1 MCSANRSRRWP
12 VLIVAVVTIAAGAC
26 RGRVEENDNA
36 ACAPTTDTLPADASG
51 AGLAG
56 EYRVTIVAT
65 TGPALGDTAR
75 GTLSLQPYA
84 EEMQQVPGA
93 GGAVN
98 PNFVTPVFG
107 ALDVDITRLG
117 AVRLGALGSLDPNM
131 PGVIV
136 IERVGGGGGGEPKSI
151 LLRLGSEANRRDLQR
166 FDGGYT
172 VLEVQ
177 TLSDDSFAG
186 FWRSGVTRTQA
197 EGFFCA
203 VRVGL

>member
-1 MCSANRSRRWP
+1 MYSTDRSRRWP
-12 VLIVAVVTIAAGAC
+12 VLLVAAGTIAAGAC
-26 RGRVEENDNA
+26 RGRAEANENA
-36 ACAPTTDTLPADASG
+36 ACVPTTDTLLADASA

-56 EYRVTIVAT
+56 EYRITIVAT
-65 TGPALGDTAR
+65 VGPAVGDTAR

-84 EEMQQVPGA
+84 EEMQQMPGA
-93 GGAVN
+93 GGAVD
-98 PNFVTPVFG
+98 PNFVAPVFG
-107 ALDVDITRLG
+107 ALNVDITRLG
-117 AVRLGALGSLDPNM
+117 ALGSVDPNM

-136 IERVGGGGGGEPKSI
+136 IERVGEPKRI

-186 FWRSGVTRTQA
+186 SWRSEVTRTQA

>member
-1 MCSANRSRRWP
+1 M
-12 VLIVAVVTIAAGAC
+12 LLVAVGTIAAGAC
-26 RGRVEENDNA
+26 RGRVAANENA
-36 ACAPTTDTLPADASG
+36 PCVPTTDTLRADASA

-65 TGPALGDTAR
+65 TGPAVGDTAR

-93 GGAVN
+93 GGAVD
-98 PNFVTPVFG
+98 PNFVAPVFG
-107 ALDVDITRLG
+107 ALNVDITRLG
-117 AVRLGALGSLDPNM
+117 AARLGALGSQDPNM

-136 IERVGGGGGGEPKSI
+136 IERVVGEPKSI

-172 VLEVQ
+172 VLEVR

>member
-1 MCSANRSRRWP
+1 MYFTVRSRRWS
-12 VLIVAVVTIAAGAC
+12 VLLVAVGTIAAGAC
-26 RGRVEENDNA
+26 RGRVEAANENA
-36 ACAPTTDTLPADASG
+36 VCAPTLTTDTLPADASA

-65 TGPALGDTAR
+65 TGPAVGDTAR
-75 GTLSLQPYA
+75 GTLSLQPHV

-93 GGAVN
+93 GGAAD

-107 ALDVDITRLG
+107 ALNVDITRLG
-117 AVRLGALGSLDPNM
+117 AVRLGGLESLDPNM

-136 IERVGGGGGGEPKSI
+136 IERVVGGPKSI
-151 LLRLGSEANRRDLQR
+151 LLRLGSEANRRDVQR

-172 VLEVQ
+172 VLDVR

-186 FWRSGVTRTQA
+186 LWRSGVTRNQA

>member
-1 MCSANRSRRWP
+1 M
-12 VLIVAVVTIAAGAC
+12 LLVAAGTIAAGAC
-26 RGRVEENDNA
+26 RGRAEANENA
-36 ACAPTTDTLPADASG
+36 ACGPTTDTLLADASA

-56 EYRVTIVAT
+56 EYRITSVAT
-65 TGPALGDTAR
+65 AGPAVGDTAR

-84 EEMQQVPGA
+84 EEMQQMPGA
-93 GGAVN
+93 GGAVD
-98 PNFVTPVFG
+98 PNFVAPVFG
-107 ALDVDITRLG
+107 ALNVDITRLG
-117 AVRLGALGSLDPNM
+117 AVRLGALGSVDPDM

-136 IERVGGGGGGEPKSI
+136 IERVGEPKRI

-177 TLSDDSFAG
+177 TLLDDSFAG
-186 FWRSGVTRTQA
+186 SWRSGVTRTQA

>member
-1 MCSANRSRRWP
+1 MYSTNRSRRWP
-12 VLIVAVVTIAAGAC
+12 VLLVAVGTIAAGAC
-26 RGRVEENDNA
+26 RWRVAANENA
-36 ACAPTTDTLPADASG
+36 PCVPTTDTLRADASA

-65 TGPALGDTAR
+65 TGPAVGDTAR

-84 EEMQQVPGA
+84 EEMQQVPGV
-93 GGAVN
+93 GGAVD
-98 PNFVTPVFG
+98 PNFVAPVFG

-117 AVRLGALGSLDPNM
+117 AVRLGALGSVDPNM

-136 IERVGGGGGGEPKSI
+136 IERVGEPKRI

-186 FWRSGVTRTQA
+186 SWRSGVTRTQA

>member
-1 MCSANRSRRWP
+1 MYSTNRSRRWP
-12 VLIVAVVTIAAGAC
+12 VLLVAVGTIAAGAC
-26 RGRVEENDNA
+26 RGQVQANENA
-36 ACAPTTDTLPADASG
+36 ACAPTTDTLLADAS
-51 AGLAG
+51 ATGLAG
-56 EYRVTIVAT
+56 EYRITIVAT
-65 TGPALGDTAR
+65 VGPAVGDTAR

-84 EEMQQVPGA
+84 EEMQQMSGA
-93 GGAVN
+93 GGAVD

-107 ALDVDITRLG
+107 ALNVDITRLG
-117 AVRLGALGSLDPNM
+117 AVRLGALGSVDPNM

-136 IERVGGGGGGEPKSI
+136 IERVGEPKRI

-186 FWRSGVTRTQA
+186 SWRSGVTRTQA

>member
-1 MCSANRSRRWP
+1 M
-12 VLIVAVVTIAAGAC
+12 LVAAGTIAAGPC
-26 RGRVEENDNA
+26 RGRVEANENA
-36 ACAPTTDTLPADASG
+36 VCAPTTDPLPPDASA

-65 TGPALGDTAR
+65 AGPAVGDTAR

-98 PNFVTPVFG
+98 PNFVAPVFG

-117 AVRLGALGSLDPNM
+117 AARLGALGSQDPNM

-136 IERVGGGGGGEPKSI
+136 IERVVGEPKSI
-151 LLRLGSEANRRDLQR
+151 LLRLGSEANRRDRQR

-177 TLSDDSFAG
+177 TLSDDSFVG
-186 FWRSGVTRTQA
+186 SWRSGVARTQA

>member
-1 MCSANRSRRWP
+1 MYSTDRSRRWP
-12 VLIVAVVTIAAGAC
+12 VLLVAAGTIAAGAC
-26 RGRVEENDNA
+26 RGRAEANENA
-36 ACAPTTDTLPADASG
+36 ACVPTTDTLLADASA

-65 TGPALGDTAR
+65 AGPAVGDTAR

-84 EEMQQVPGA
+84 EEMQQMPGA
-93 GGAVN
+93 GGAVD
-98 PNFVTPVFG
+98 PNFVAPVFG
-107 ALDVDITRLG
+107 ALDVDMTRLG
-117 AVRLGALGSLDPNM
+117 AVRLGALGSVDPNM

-136 IERVGGGGGGEPKSI
+136 IERVGEPKRI
-151 LLRLGSEANRRDLQR
+151 LLRLGSEANRRDVQR

-172 VLEVQ
+172 VLDVQ
-177 TLSDDSFAG
+177 TLLDDSFAG
-186 FWRSGVTRTQA
+186 SWRSGVARTQA

>member
-1 MCSANRSRRWP
+1 M
-12 VLIVAVVTIAAGAC
+12 LLVAAGTIAAGAC
-26 RGRVEENDNA
+26 RGRAEANENA
-36 ACAPTTDTLPADASG
+36 ACVPTKDTLLADASA

-56 EYRVTIVAT
+56 EYRVTFVAT
-65 TGPALGDTAR
+65 AGPAVGDTAR

-84 EEMQQVPGA
+84 EEMQQMPGA
-93 GGAVN
+93 GGAVD
-98 PNFVTPVFG
+98 PNFVAPVFG

-117 AVRLGALGSLDPNM
+117 AVRLGALGSVDPNM
-131 PGVIV
+131 PGVIA
-136 IERVGGGGGGEPKSI
+136 IERVGEPKRI
-151 LLRLGSEANRRDLQR
+151 LLRLGSDANRRDLQR

-177 TLSDDSFAG
+177 TLLDDSFAG
-186 FWRSGVTRTQA
+186 SWRSGITRTQA

>member
-1 MCSANRSRRWP
+1 MYSTVRSRRWS
-12 VLIVAVVTIAAGAC
+12 VLLVAVGTIAAGAC
-26 RGRVEENDNA
+26 RGRVGAANENA
-36 ACAPTTDTLPADASG
+36 VCAPTLTSVPLPADASA
-51 AGLAG
+51 AGLVG

-65 TGPALGDTAR
+65 TGPAIGDTVR

-93 GGAVN
+93 GGAAD

-107 ALDVDITRLG
+107 ALNVDITRLG
-117 AVRLGALGSLDPNM
+117 AVRLGALESLDPNM

-136 IERVGGGGGGEPKSI
+136 IERVAGGPKSI
-151 LLRLGSEANRRDLQR
+151 LLRLGSEANRRDVQR
-166 FDGGYT
+166 FDGGYA
-172 VLEVQ
+172 VLDVRA
-177 TLSDDSFAG
+177 LSDNSFAG
-186 FWRSGVTRTQA
+186 LWRSGVTRTQA

>member
-1 MCSANRSRRWP
+1 M
-12 VLIVAVVTIAAGAC
+12 LLVAVGTIAAGAC
-26 RGRVEENDNA
+26 RGRVEANENA
-36 ACAPTTDTLPADASG
+36 ACVPTTDTLPADAS
-51 AGLAG
+51 AAALAG

-65 TGPALGDTAR
+65 TGPAVGDTAR

-84 EEMQQVPGA
+84 EQMQQMPGA
-93 GGAVN
+93 GGAVD
-98 PNFVTPVFG
+98 PNFVAPLFG
-107 ALDVDITRLG
+107 ALNVDITRLG
-117 AVRLGALGSLDPNM
+117 AARLGALGSQDPNM

-136 IERVGGGGGGEPKSI
+136 IERVVGEPKSI
-151 LLRLGSEANRRDLQR
+151 LLRLGSEANRRDRQR

>member
-1 MCSANRSRRWP
+1 M
-12 VLIVAVVTIAAGAC
+12 LIAAVGTIAAGAC
-26 RGRVEENDNA
+26 RGRIEANQNA
-36 ACAPTTDTLPADASG
+36 GCAPTTDTLSADASA

-65 TGPALGDTAR
+65 AGPAVGDTVR

-84 EEMQQVPGA
+84 EEMKQMPGV
-93 GGAVN
+93 GGAVDT
-98 PNFVTPVFG
+98 NFVTPVFG
-107 ALDVDITRLG
+107 ALNVDITRLG
-117 AVRLGALGSLDPNM
+117 AVRLGALGSVDPNM
-131 PGVIV
+131 PGVIA
-136 IERVGGGGGGEPKSI
+136 IERVGEPKRI

-177 TLSDDSFAG
+177 TQSDDSFAG

>member
-1 MCSANRSRRWP
+1 MLLVCSGGKNRNAAA
-12 VLIVAVVTIAAGAC
+12 LLAVSAMLAVGAC
-26 RGRVEENDNA
+26 GGQA
-36 ACAPTTDTLPADASG
+36 AETGCSPPTGTLLADASA

-65 TGPALGDTAR
+65 AGPAVGDTAR
-75 GTLSLQPYA
+75 GTLSLQPHA

-136 IERVGGGGGGEPKSI
+136 IERVGGAGEPKSI
-151 LLRLGSEANRRDLQR
+151 LLRLGSEANRRDMQR

>member
-1 MCSANRSRRWP
+1 M
-12 VLIVAVVTIAAGAC
+12 LLVAAGTIAAGAC
-26 RGRVEENDNA
+26 RGRTEANENA
-36 ACAPTTDTLPADASG
+36 ACGPTTDTLLVDASA

-65 TGPALGDTAR
+65 SGPAVGDTAR
-75 GTLSLQPYA
+75 GTLSLRPYA
-84 EEMQQVPGA
+84 EEMQQMPGA
-93 GGAVN
+93 GGAVD
-98 PNFVTPVFG
+98 PNFVAPVFG

-117 AVRLGALGSLDPNM
+117 AVRVGALGSVDPNM
-131 PGVIV
+131 PGVIA
-136 IERVGGGGGGEPKSI
+136 IERVGEPKRI
-151 LLRLGSEANRRDLQR
+151 LLRLGSEANRRDRQR

-186 FWRSGVTRTQA
+186 SWRSGVTRTQA

>member
-1 MCSANRSRRWP
+1 MYSTNKSWRWP
-12 VLIVAVVTIAAGAC
+12 VLLVAVGTIAAGAC
-26 RGRVEENDNA
+26 RGRVEANENA
-36 ACAPTTDTLPADASG
+36 ACVPTTDTLPADAS
-51 AGLAG
+51 AAALAG

-65 TGPALGDTAR
+65 MGPAVGDTAR
-75 GTLSLQPYA
+75 GTLSLQAYA
-84 EEMQQVPGA
+84 EEMQQMPGA
-93 GGAVN
+93 GGAVD
-98 PNFVTPVFG
+98 PNFVAPLFG
-107 ALDVDITRLG
+107 ALNVDITRLG
-117 AVRLGALGSLDPNM
+117 AARLGALGSQDPNM

-136 IERVGGGGGGEPKSI
+136 IERVVGEPKSI
-151 LLRLGSEANRRDLQR
+151 LLRLGSEANRRDRQR

-203 VRVGL
+203 VRVGV